1 LDLLATVNGIA
12 NIMVSFSGKSTKSF
26 PILSKTELVV
36 WIGQICQF
44 SNHDREVT
52 LRPAPVTERG
62 LPCGSYQRQPHHKP
76 RGKPYA
82 ETA

>member
-26 PILSKTELVV
+26 PILSKTEFVV

-52 LRPAPVTERG
+52 LRPAPLQTTDYRADHTRG
-62 LPCGSYQRQPHHKP
+62 HHKL
-76 RGKPYA
+76 RGKPCA